1 MPVNALDKFPRK
13 KRNPNDFFSLSVKW
27 RNSSNWESIRD
38 QINSALL
45 LALQTCTV
53 QGLVPSHL
61 QLVLLQLCLLLLLPQ
76 PQGQLAEGEAVIVQR
91 RPHARHRRRSNLATK
106 GQQLQSG
113 KSELKFW
120 HLVFSSV
127 CLSRCCERIG
137 HHASVGRQHQAE
149 APGFQISQRGHSAHK
164 LRRHL
169 WYNSYHTIRLEPVSF
184 HFVCCSWAICRHFF
198 SFQMRFSRLFAMRA
212 WALCGTAPS
221 RPSCWCW
228 TLPSSSWFMKDWRGS
243 WRKAFPGRWVRGEI
257 KWGLGILEDVKTK
270 KDEEETSVQRVII
283 QQPWSRIEKCGIL
296 VDISTKDGTL
306 SPHNSI
312 YLYISWTGQR
322 L

>member
-1 MPVNALDKFPRK
+1 MLLK
-13 KRNPNDFFSLSVKW
+13 VKW
-27 RNSSNWESIRD
+27 RNPSTWKSIQD

-45 LALQTCTV
+45 LALQTCTI

-113 KSELKFW
+113 KSELKLDASSFP
-120 HLVFSSV
+120 LSV
-127 CLSRCCERIG
+127 C
-137 HHASVGRQHQAE
+137 
-149 APGFQISQRGHSAHK
+149 PGVVNVLVTTPLWVVNTRLKLQGSKFRSADIQPTNYAGIFGITPIILLDWSQ
-164 LRRHL
+164 
-169 WYNSYHTIRLEPVSF
+169 F
-184 HFVCCSWAICRHFF
+184 HFIVFVVAEQFAAIFF

-257 KWGLGILEDVKTK
+257 KWGLGILEYVKTK

-283 QQPWSRIEKCGIL
+283 QQPW
-296 VDISTKDGTL
+296 
-306 SPHNSI
+306 
-312 YLYISWTGQR
+312 
-322 L
+322 